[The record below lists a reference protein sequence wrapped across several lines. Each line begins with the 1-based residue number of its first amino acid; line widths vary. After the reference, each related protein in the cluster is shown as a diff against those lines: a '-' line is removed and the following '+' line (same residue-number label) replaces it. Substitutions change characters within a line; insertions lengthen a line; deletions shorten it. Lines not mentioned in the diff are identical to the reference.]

1 MKKNNLFLALTVVLS
16 FLSGCNNANISSSDS
31 NVSTPTSESTPS
43 LVPVTKD
50 VSYIYNTL
58 VSIGELSNYTLT
70 YKLNDQTYQ
79 DIYNEN
85 YVYYGYGKNGGI
97 LVDSY
102 NQEEY
107 PGKLLYQYEIDDQNV
122 VHFLSALL
130 DDESKPVDNTEI
142 FDFMML
148 INDERYDINQDD
160 IVDDGNG
167 MFYSDDK
174 NLILVLATV
183 LGYYEYAVYDLF
195 DRVIF
200 DIADNGDL
208 TFTLQMYSTDGN
220 LVLEDVDSGTFSNV
234 GTSKIAIMEE
244 FYKSYKLPEVKI
256 QDQMISDLLNNVVS
270 THSEV
275 TLYYGDD
282 EPTIIGTSDVDI
294 NNKYLKVSSTDLQNN
309 ATSTSIYKEDNGKAV
324 LCGLDAF
331 NKPTTISYDDIN
343 WDELNWPKEN
353 IDVNAIRKTDN
364 NMYHYFGLYADALS
378 YSLTYLS
385 LDTVKSID
393 FEVEN
398 NKLSKMYVEFSETL
412 DEDTNTVYHY
422 SMVTSFE
429 NIRTV
434 TEPAPHSVDTNEN
447 NQIKASFDHLTAGNR
462 FRVTSYDFDYYTQS
476 KYVTTVVDN
485 IIFVEETT
493 DAGTVS
499 YGWVEKNGKVI
510 PFRVERNNTLSVI
523 GPCVEGD
530 TLDNHIDFK
539 LSPEIFTIKQGDDLR
554 YVPKAN
560 LIGIENYIFESPYK
574 EGMIPDSL
582 SMIVNDNGY
591 ITRMVYRY
599 EVELINGQT
608 INGTSFID
616 IDQYNTAKLTNAMTT
631 AINNLEPLE

>member
-220 LVLEDVDSGTFSNV
+220 LVLVML
-234 GTSKIAIMEE
+234 ALQ
-244 FYKSYKLPEVKI
+244 KLPLWK
-256 QDQMISDLLNNVVS
+256 NF
-270 THSEV
+270 
-275 TLYYGDD
+275 
-282 EPTIIGTSDVDI
+282 I
-294 NNKYLKVSSTDLQNN
+294 NHTNYLKLK
-309 ATSTSIYKEDNGKAV
+309 YK
-324 LCGLDAF
+324 
-331 NKPTTISYDDIN
+331 
-343 WDELNWPKEN
+343 
-353 IDVNAIRKTDN
+353 
-364 NMYHYFGLYADALS
+364 
-378 YSLTYLS
+378 
-385 LDTVKSID
+385 
-393 FEVEN
+393 
-398 NKLSKMYVEFSETL
+398 
-412 DEDTNTVYHY
+412 
-422 SMVTSFE
+422 
-429 NIRTV
+429 
-434 TEPAPHSVDTNEN
+434 
-447 NQIKASFDHLTAGNR
+447 IK
-462 FRVTSYDFDYYTQS
+462 
-476 KYVTTVVDN
+476 
-485 IIFVEETT
+485 
-493 DAGTVS
+493 
-499 YGWVEKNGKVI
+499 
-510 PFRVERNNTLSVI
+510 
-523 GPCVEGD
+523 
-530 TLDNHIDFK
+530 
-539 LSPEIFTIKQGDDLR
+539 
-554 YVPKAN
+554 
-560 LIGIENYIFESPYK
+560 
-574 EGMIPDSL
+574 
-582 SMIVNDNGY
+582 
-591 ITRMVYRY
+591 
-599 EVELINGQT
+599 
-608 INGTSFID
+608 
-616 IDQYNTAKLTNAMTT
+616 
-631 AINNLEPLE
+631 